1 MRVSTE
7 VVAGSWLRKLKT
19 EDTKVRDGDS
29 TDIAILERVVFS
41 IAYDRGEGKICVQI
55 LFLVSAGSIDGD

>member
-7 VVAGSWLRKLKT
+7 VVAGIWLRKLIT
-19 EDTKVRDGDS
+19 EVTKVRDGDS

-41 IAYDRGEGKICVQI
+41 IAYDRGKEKSCVQI
-55 LFLVSAGSIDGD
+55 LFLESAGSVDGD